1 MNKDNRPLLTNEPVE
16 FEKYPVQDQDF
27 SMITIILEE
36 SKEYTNVGLVVLFY
50 DTSGFWYAMTLELT
64 IRPCQGTR
72 GS

>member
-16 FEKYPVQDQDF
+16 FEKYLVQDQDF

-50 DTSGFWYAMTLELT
+50 DTSGVLVCNDFVAHY
-64 IRPCQGTR
+64 
-72 GS
+72 